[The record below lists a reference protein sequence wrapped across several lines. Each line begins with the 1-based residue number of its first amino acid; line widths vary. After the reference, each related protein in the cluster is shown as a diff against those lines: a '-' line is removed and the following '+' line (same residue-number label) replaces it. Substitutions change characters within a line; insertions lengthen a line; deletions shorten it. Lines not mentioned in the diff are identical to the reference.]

1 MGDRAVTTAPSPA
14 TVLVVDDE
22 PNVRAAVERALRLEG
37 HEVQVA
43 ADGQAALDLLAETR
57 FDLILLD
64 VAMPRVDGLE
74 ACRRLRAAGDQSPV
88 LMLTA
93 RSEVE
98 DRVAGLDAGADDYLV
113 KPFALAELRAR
124 VRALL
129 RRQIGAVPNEA
140 VASGS
145 AEDFGH
151 EVLRFAD
158 LRVDLTSLD
167 VFRGDRRL
175 QVTRT
180 ELELLRFFL
189 EHPRQVLS
197 RTQLFEGV
205 WGFDFGASSN
215 SLGVYVGYLRRKLE
229 SGGEPRLLWTVRGL
243 GYMLRETP

>member
-1 MGDRAVTTAPSPA
+1 MAASIATLRAA
-14 TVLVVDDE
+14 VLVVDDE
-22 PNVRAAVERALRLEG
+22 PAVRAAVERALRLEG
-37 HEVQVA
+37 HDVTLAV
-43 ADGQAALDLLAETR
+43 DGQDALDQLAEAS
-57 FDLILLD
+57 FDLVVLD

-74 ACRRLRAAGDQSPV
+74 ACRRLRAAGDHSAV

-93 RSEVE
+93 KDEVE

-129 RRQIGAVPNEA
+129 RRRPLAAE
-140 VASGS
+140 SGGDTEPALEFS
-145 AEDFGH
+145 
-151 EVLRFAD
+151 D
-158 LRVDLTSLD
+158 LRVDLTTLD
-167 VFRGDRRL
+167 VLRGQRRID
-175 QVTRT
+175 VTRT

-189 EHPRQVLS
+189 EHPRQVLT

-229 SGGEPRLLWTVRGL
+229 LAGEPRLLHTVRGI
-243 GYMLRETP
+243 GYVLREDR